1 MSYGGK
7 CEWGLKAIV
16 GRVKSVGELSGG
28 NLSGGYVQRE
38 MSSFLF
44 TVVANY
50 MYVLAP
56 FRRFPER
63 NLVQK
68 VPGVTSTSENLT
80 RHYNV
85 VTCMD

>member
-38 MSSFLF
+38 MSNSYSPWSR
-44 TVVANY
+44 TTY
-50 MYVLAP
+50 
-56 FRRFPER
+56 
-63 NLVQK
+63 
-68 VPGVTSTSENLT
+68 
-80 RHYNV
+80 
-85 VTCMD
+85 